1 MQTMA
6 ERYALL
12 KPHITVY
19 GPNDDRVQPAIVL
32 FHGCGGM
39 RPHIHIYAKAAAATG
54 IRAYVVDSFLPRGWD
69 RAFAVSLICTGA
81 FMQGY
86 ERSGDVLSVLWGL
99 KESGRVDMD
108 NVVLAGFSHGGW
120 SIMDLMTQGLTRPGE
135 AKLADPDAS
144 LADRVKGLFLVYPYI
159 NFPARSNTK
168 PWVRH
173 PKTFAVLAEKDHL
186 TPVRHAKKVFAN
198 VTAAGASVEVLP
210 MAASHAFDEEDNKG
224 MVMAYDPEAM
234 EASIAA
240 MIKFLGETLPLPEQ
254 APEKVNPVAMGG

>member
-12 KPHITVY
+12 AKDITVY
-19 GPNDDRVQPAIVL
+19 GPDDKSVLPAIVL

-39 RPHIHIYAKAAAATG
+39 RPHIHTYAKAAAALG
-54 IRAYVVDSFLPRGWD
+54 IRAYVVDSFTPRGWD

-99 KESGRVDMD
+99 KQSGRVDMD

-120 SIMDLMTQGLTRPGE
+120 SIMDLMTQALTESGE
-135 AKLADPDAS
+135 AKLADPDAA
-144 LADRVKGLFLVYPYI
+144 LADQVKGLFLVYPYI
-159 NFPARSNTK
+159 SFPARSNTK

-186 TPVRHAKKVFAN
+186 TPVRHAKKIFAN
-198 VTAAGASVEVLP
+198 VTAAGSAVEVLP
-210 MAASHAFDEEDNKG
+210 MAASHAFDEEGNKG
-224 MVMAYDPEAM
+224 MVMAYDHEAM

-240 MIKFLGETLPLPEQ
+240 MVKFLRETLPLPEQ
-254 APEKVNPVAMGG
+254 APKQGNPVAAGG